1 MTDEARMKTLRVAL
15 IVFGVICIAG
25 IYLMMR
31 LWPAGW
37 VWTPAQPE
45 YEQMIMGVYATLGIF
60 LILAARDPQKH
71 LSLIWFTIGSSVV
84 HGGIM
89 FVQALV
95 DETERA
101 HFLGDIPALFLMAI
115 VLWVLIPKSAGQV
128 SIQ

>member
-15 IVFGVICIAG
+15 AVFGVICIAG

-60 LILAARDPQKH
+60 LILAARDPLKH

-115 VLWVLIPKSAGQV
+115 VLWGLIPKSAGQV